1 MNTLSTHQEFERL
14 RAIIAT
20 GDWGLAEPWRG
31 ADVAIVEVAPVPADS
46 GWFHDDEFVVTPYVR
61 ELSWLFEQAR
71 DIVSDHDDYG
81 MFKYEF
87 FGRMGEAVTACGPDV
102 PITTHLNVALFAARF
117 FVESVLNRR

>member
-1 MNTLSTHQEFERL
+1 M
-14 RAIIAT
+14 
-20 GDWGLAEPWRG
+20 
-31 ADVAIVEVAPVPADS
+31 
-46 GWFHDDEFVVTPYVR
+46 R
-61 ELSWLFEQAR
+61 ELSWLFEQTR

-87 FGRMGEAVTACGPDV
+87 FGRMGEAVTACGADV